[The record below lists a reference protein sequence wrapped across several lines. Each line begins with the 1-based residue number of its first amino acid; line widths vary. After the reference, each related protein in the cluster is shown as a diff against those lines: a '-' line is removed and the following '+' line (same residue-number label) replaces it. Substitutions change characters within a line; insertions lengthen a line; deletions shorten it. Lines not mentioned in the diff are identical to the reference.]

1 MVCKMA
7 NYICRENASN
17 AMRQYHLAIVF
28 VFVVTLILVS
38 GCKNEQKSALPNTP
52 ETVVVAWQR
61 YIDLNQLDSARMLSS
76 EYVQGYIAYLDSL
89 NLGETLEPDYN
100 PVMGLSA
107 KINADTAECDFY
119 FEDEL
124 GEKVPGKLMLVKQA
138 GQWKVER
145 VIDIEVPI
153 PDTLTP
159 LEEREMFQDSMMKG

>member
-1 MVCKMA
+1 M
-7 NYICRENASN
+7 S
-17 AMRQYHLAIVF
+17 QHHLAIVAA
-28 VFVVTLILVS
+28 FVVTLTVVS
-38 GCKNEQKSALPNTP
+38 GCKNEQKNALPNTP

-76 EYVQGYIAYLDSL
+76 EFVQGYIAYLDSL
-89 NLGETLEPDYN
+89 QLGETLEPDYN

-107 KINADTAECDFY
+107 KIMGDTAECDFY

-124 GEKVPGKLMLVKQA
+124 GEKVPGRLLLVKQA
-138 GQWKVER
+138 GQWKVDR

-159 LEEREMFQDSMMKG
+159 REESEMFQDSMMKG